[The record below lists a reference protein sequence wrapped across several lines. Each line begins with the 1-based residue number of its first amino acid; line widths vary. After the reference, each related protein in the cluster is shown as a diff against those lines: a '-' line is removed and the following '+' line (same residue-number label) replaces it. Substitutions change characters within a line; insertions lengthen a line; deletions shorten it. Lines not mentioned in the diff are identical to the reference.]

1 MVLDAIGIGLG
12 AATFAADL
20 TLAIVKLKQLWDEVK
35 DTPDEIASILENLQV
50 IDLIIGYGAAKIKWF
65 QEALA
70 SIKIVLQKSTF
81 QHLEKKLQRA
91 LQTLDLAIRNFEL

>member
-35 DTPDEIASILENLQV
+35 DTPDEIARCYQ
-50 IDLIIGYGAAKIKWF
+50 IIGYGAAKIKWF